1 MACDVLASLVC
12 DESTGIVGAAY
23 RDDMVA
29 DRMWLASR
37 DERRFACRGNS
48 ITLRYTCTRGNDE
61 AIVDGRLEVHSC
73 CCFLFLLLFL

>member
-1 MACDVLASLVC
+1 M
-12 DESTGIVGAAY
+12 
-23 RDDMVA
+23 R
-29 DRMWLASR
+29 LASR